1 MLRYVAGRLIQA
13 IIAVF
18 GVLTIVFIVMRFSG
32 DPTLLLVPEGAS
44 QESIDALRTALGFD
58 RPVIVQYI
66 DYMRSLSHLDFGVS
80 VVQRIPALDIVAPR
94 IPYTMLLASGALII
108 AVGVGIPVGIAMAVW
123 RGGWL
128 ERSLAAVVL
137 TGQSMPT
144 FLSSILLILIFG
156 VMLGWLPTSGAGDL
170 QALVLPSMCARR
182 LVNVDLRPHGP
193 NLDRRRAWQRL
204 R

>member
-1 MLRYVAGRLIQA
+1 MLHYVAGRLLQA

-44 QESIDALRTALGFD
+44 PESIDALRTELGFD

-66 DYMRSLSHLDFGVS
+66 DYLRSLSHLDFGVS
-80 VVQRIPALDIVAPR
+80 VVQRIPAFGIVAAR
-94 IPYTMLLASGALII
+94 IPYTVLLALRRLTI
-108 AVGVGIPVGIAMAVW
+108 AVAVGIPVGIAIAVW

-128 ERSLAAVVL
+128 ERLLTAVVL

-144 FLSSILLILIFG
+144 FLSGLLLILVFG
-156 VMLGWLPTSGAGDL
+156 VMLGWLPPSGAGDL
-170 QALVLPSMCARR
+170 KALVMPSVALGAVSMAPLARMAR
-182 LVNVDLRPHGP
+182 IAIVH
-193 NLDRRRAWQRL
+193 
-204 R
+204 